1 MSERN
6 PDAPSKASLGD
17 GPSGGTGR
25 VAAWRDGNVVVM
37 LAGGEIPHRCVKC
50 NEPADEPTKERTL
63 YWYNPWLY
71 LLVLISIL
79 VFAIVALIVRKKAVV
94 SAGLCA
100 DHKRRRR
107 TALIVAWIG
116 VLAGTLL
123 LLLGVTES
131 SRPHR
136 RGRHTDRDRCR
147 HHAGPHRLPGAHRQR
162 LRSTEGLRRA
172 LPRNAARVPLLVTPA
187 RRPACSVEHGP
198 AGRLRA
204 P

>member
-6 PDAPSKASLGD
+6 PYAPSKASLGD
-17 GPSGGTGR
+17 RPSGGTGR
-25 VAAWRDGNVVVM
+25 VTAWRDGNVVVM

-50 NEPADEPTKERTL
+50 NEPAEEPTKERTL

-107 TALIVAWIG
+107 NALTVAWIG

-131 SRPHR
+131 SS
-136 RGRHTDRDRCR
+136 
-147 HHAGPHRLPGAHRQR
+147 AA
-162 LRSTEGLRRA
+162 A
-172 LPRNAARVPLLVTPA
+172 LTGVPLMLIAIVVGITLGRVVYPV
-187 RRPACSVEHGP
+187 RIDNDYVRLKGCGEHFLATLP
-198 AGRLRA
+198 EF
-204 P
+204 PY